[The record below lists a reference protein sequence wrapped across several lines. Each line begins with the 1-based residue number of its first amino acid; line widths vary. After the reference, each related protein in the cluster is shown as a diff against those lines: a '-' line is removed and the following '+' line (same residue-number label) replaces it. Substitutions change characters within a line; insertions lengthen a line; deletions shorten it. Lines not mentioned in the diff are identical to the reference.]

1 MSDTIP
7 RRMTR
12 REYDKRVLKKCE
24 DNHIWLN
31 KMTYL
36 NPSQKQKIQL
46 ADTILEKLRRQSS
59 QLPSEGIVGEDAT
72 MRKLA
77 VLTPILYLKVNWS

>member
-1 MSDTIP
+1 MTDTIP
-7 RRMTR
+7 KKMAQ
-12 REYDKRVLKKCE
+12 REYERRVIKKCE

-36 NPSQKQKIQL
+36 YPSQEEKIKL
-46 ADTILEKLRRQSS
+46 ADTILEKLMCKSS
-59 QLPSEGIVGEDAT
+59 QLPSEGIVDEDAS

-77 VLTPILYLKVNWS
+77 VLTPVLYLKVNWS